1 MTETEKTLLIR
12 RLKQLPHLSINDI
25 IKKEKQPYEA
35 AGGGVL
41 QAGKPRLNG
50 GKSIPGSKHIV

>member
-25 IKKEKQPYEA
+25 IKKNNRMKPPE
-35 AGGGVL
+35 GVFY
-41 QAGKPRLNG
+41 RLESHG
-50 GKSIPGSKHIV
+50 